1 MINWFK
7 KEKQAVLISNSGR
20 EFILDPEIPNKIGR
34 GHSAHVF
41 VEDDLG
47 VSRQNS
53 VITCDKQ
60 TDIYYIE
67 DTDSKHGTYVNG
79 EKIEEK
85 KQLSS
90 GDIIGIG
97 KETKFT
103 FNIR

>member
-7 KEKQAVLISNSGR
+7 KEKQAVLLSNSGQ
-20 EFILDPEIPNKIGR
+20 EYILDPNMPNKIGR

-41 VEDDLG
+41 VEDDLN
-47 VSRQNS
+47 VSRENS
-53 VITCDKQ
+53 VITYDKQ
-60 TDIYYIE
+60 AQIYYIE
-67 DTDSKHGTYVNG
+67 DVGSKHGTYLNG

-85 KQLSS
+85 KQLNS

-97 KETKFT
+97 KYTKFT

>member
-1 MINWFK
+1 M
-7 KEKQAVLISNSGR
+7 SNSGK
-20 EFILDPEIPNKIGR
+20 EFILDSEAPNKVGR

-53 VITCDKQ
+53 LITYDKQ
-60 TDIYYIE
+60 TGVYYID
-67 DTDSKHGTYVNG
+67 DTDSKHGTYLNG

-85 KQLSS
+85 KQLNS

-97 KETKFT
+97 RHTKFT